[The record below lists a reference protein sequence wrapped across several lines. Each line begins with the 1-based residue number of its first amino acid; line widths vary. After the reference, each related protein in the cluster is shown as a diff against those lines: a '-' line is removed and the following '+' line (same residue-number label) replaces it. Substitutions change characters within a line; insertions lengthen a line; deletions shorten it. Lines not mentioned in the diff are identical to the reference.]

1 MRRYAGKEL
10 ITKFILENKRGKCF
24 EHLHG
29 KFGVK
34 PEQLI
39 NRAIAL
45 KYQTYLSRCKYK
57 FVCKIQ
63 SSTFDIENQKWC
75 KNIISYGDR
84 TINICD
90 KTISTY
96 KISKFLESLDIGDIN
111 TTPGHCGASRS
122 VTALTTMI
130 IHLNIRIPE
139 LRNNLMWFN
148 GVENH
153 FIMQFADDGA
163 PESRDR
169 SMSIGTLSCWN
180 LGGRIRSREYQY
192 FLHTIN
198 CSEKDDVMA
207 ALWKQHT
214 EEMMLIEDSVLHIF
228 GQKIIVEYQPS
239 ADQAC
244 QFCAN
249 NELTQSATYPSM
261 FANVHKGELNVIGGT
276 LGVGPDFTWQVPT
289 LETTI

>member
-1 MRRYAGKEL
+1 MIEQKKTLEQEINSAVEENAMLKEKMDKVNKKFDKLHLLIEKKGYGKTKREKTPTSCETINDSANCTRYSRQAETKDLLSYIHGGVEAALYGAWDFLRRYVRKEL
-10 ITKFILENKRGKCF
+10 IEKFILENKRGKFF

-34 PEQLI
+34 PEQSM

-45 KYQTYLSRCKYK
+45 KYQTYLSHRKYK

-63 SSTFDIENQKWC
+63 SSIFDIENQKWN

-96 KISKFLESLDIGDIN
+96 KITKFIESLDIGDIN

-130 IHLNIRIPE
+130 IDLNIRIPE
-139 LRNNLMWFN
+139 LRNKLMWFN

-153 FIMQFADDGA
+153 FIMQFAADGA

-169 SMSIGTLSCWN
+169 SIHWN
-180 LGGRIRSREYQY
+180 
-192 FLHTIN
+192 
-198 CSEKDDVMA
+198 
-207 ALWKQHT
+207 
-214 EEMMLIEDSVLHIF
+214 
-228 GQKIIVEYQPS
+228 P
-239 ADQAC
+239 
-244 QFCAN
+244 
-249 NELTQSATYPSM
+249 
-261 FANVHKGELNVIGGT
+261 
-276 LGVGPDFTWQVPT
+276 
-289 LETTI
+289 